1 MCNHE
6 KRRAFVRCEL
16 FVLGRTGACAL
27 VVCVCIHWYT
37 SVTFA
42 HVQDMVDGDV
52 SWVRHVIV

>member
-1 MCNHE
+1 M
-6 KRRAFVRCEL
+6 RREL
-16 FVLGRTGACAL
+16 VVIGRTGACAL